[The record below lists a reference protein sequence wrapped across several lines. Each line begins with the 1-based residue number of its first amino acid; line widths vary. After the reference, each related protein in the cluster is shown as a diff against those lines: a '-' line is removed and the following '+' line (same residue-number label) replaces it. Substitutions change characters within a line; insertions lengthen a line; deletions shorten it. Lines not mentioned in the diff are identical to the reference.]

1 MAQQTNMTAV
11 QWLGFEL
18 NKRFTEIPTEL
29 FEEISLLFEQ
39 AKQMEKQQII
49 DANYDGQRLHAKSVT
64 NLMLQDNAESYYNET
79 FKN

>member
-29 FEEISLLFEQ
+29 FEEISVEL
-39 AKQMEKQQII
+39 
-49 DANYDGQRLHAKSVT
+49 V
-64 NLMLQDNAESYYNET
+64 
-79 FKN
+79 